1 MNTTDIASFFYPI
14 NKNMGI
20 TEADYAK
27 TDACVA
33 MADAVSRTTNH
44 SVYIIDYNQRSFLY
58 VSPNPIFL
66 CGCRPEEVREKGYGH
81 YLTVVPEDDL
91 RRLVEIN
98 NAGYGFF
105 YGLPIERRRDFIISY
120 DFRIRQSDRHTQLI
134 HHQLTPIMLSPTGDI
149 WLALCTM
156 SLSHDKQ
163 PGPVVITDKANADR
177 HVYSFAGRRWR
188 KQPQLTL
195 TDRERDI
202 LLLSAKGLQ
211 NSEIGESIFLSADTV
226 KYHKKKLFAKLHARN
241 IIEAVGIA
249 ANMGLI

>member
-66 CGCRPEEVREKGYGH
+66 CGRRPDEVREKGYGH

-134 HHQLTPIMLSPTGDI
+134 HHQLQILSPVAVILHKTGG
-149 WLALCTM
+149 M
-156 SLSHDKQ
+156 
-163 PGPVVITDKANADR
+163 
-177 HVYSFAGRRWR
+177 
-188 KQPQLTL
+188 
-195 TDRERDI
+195 
-202 LLLSAKGLQ
+202 
-211 NSEIGESIFLSADTV
+211 
-226 KYHKKKLFAKLHARN
+226 
-241 IIEAVGIA
+241 
-249 ANMGLI
+249 M